1 MPCNLDL
8 AGYTIH
14 RTTSAPGQHFS
25 PLRRIG
31 HFYRA
36 GLLPQCLVE
45 FQSRDRLYI
54 DTGIVQQPIM
64 TGCSFAAPIC
74 TYSCTTSP
82 TGHIVGGYSWSVIP
96 WSSCPTSS
104 VLLALGVM
112 RNNAV
117 QFSVAGRMARHHKVS
132 CSASLPVG
140 NASMRQPISS
150 SSSPSTISTS
160 TVSAGGFTAAR
171 GCFTSPNRSDYR

>member
-1 MPCNLDL
+1 MPCNPDL
-8 AGYTIH
+8 AGYTLH

-54 DTGIVQQPIM
+54 HTGIVQQPIM

-82 TGHIVGGYSWSVIP
+82 TGHIVGGYSWSV
-96 WSSCPTSS
+96 
-104 VLLALGVM
+104 M

-140 NASMRQPISS
+140 NGSMRQPISS

-160 TVSAGGFTAAR
+160 TVSAGGFTAAC
-171 GCFTSPNRSDYR
+171 GCFTSPNRIDYR